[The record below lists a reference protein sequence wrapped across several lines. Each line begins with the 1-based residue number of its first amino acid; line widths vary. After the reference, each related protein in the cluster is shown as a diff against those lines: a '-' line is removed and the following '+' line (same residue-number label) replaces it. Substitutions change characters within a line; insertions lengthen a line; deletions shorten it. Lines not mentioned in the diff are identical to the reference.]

1 MNTQLRYYTSKQIN
15 PVEISLGGKK
25 WSNHF
30 EQRLNLLERHL
41 KLPASWFQGRRVLEF
56 GPNKGENSLI
66 FAKLGAD
73 VTLVEPNHL
82 MHQGIKDTFQK
93 HNQSHRLK
101 KIHPSILE
109 NFVSQEKFDIVWAE
123 GFLHALESRGKLIQK
138 LCSFSSDKVV
148 FTYSDINGYFFE
160 SFKRF
165 LFKSIL
171 EVEKIKEHEW
181 EEIYKVAKLLFLKSF
196 LKLNSS
202 RSFESWV
209 RDVIIN
215 PCQVSSSLDKFSNLI
230 NYSEEIGYD
239 YYSGSPSW
247 DMRNNLTWYKKINN
261 NSIIAEYNKNIS
273 FFIMGN
279 NECNFDVSDIDKINK
294 LTQHFIDYSSN
305 IPLRDRLESIKFP
318 TKFPFN
324 DIQNILNK
332 VKNFDDLIISYVG
345 SRISD
350 FWGMP
355 NHHVCLS
362 KTQSL

>member
-15 PVEISLGGKK
+15 PVEIPLGGEK

-41 KLPASWFQGRRVLEF
+41 KLPVSWFKGKRVLEF

-123 GFLHALESRGKLIQK
+123 GFLHALKSRGKLIQK

-181 EEIYKVAKLLFLKSF
+181 EKIYKVAKLLFLKSF

-202 RSFESWV
+202 RSFEYFLFPDLLKSTSI
-209 RDVIIN
+209 DE
-215 PCQVSSSLDKFSNLI
+215 QMQKGHESLVLYLVLFL
-230 NYSEEIGYD
+230 
-239 YYSGSPSW
+239 
-247 DMRNNLTWYKKINN
+247 
-261 NSIIAEYNKNIS
+261 
-273 FFIMGN
+273 
-279 NECNFDVSDIDKINK
+279 
-294 LTQHFIDYSSN
+294 
-305 IPLRDRLESIKFP
+305 
-318 TKFPFN
+318 
-324 DIQNILNK
+324 
-332 VKNFDDLIISYVG
+332 
-345 SRISD
+345 
-350 FWGMP
+350 
-355 NHHVCLS
+355 
-362 KTQSL
+362 